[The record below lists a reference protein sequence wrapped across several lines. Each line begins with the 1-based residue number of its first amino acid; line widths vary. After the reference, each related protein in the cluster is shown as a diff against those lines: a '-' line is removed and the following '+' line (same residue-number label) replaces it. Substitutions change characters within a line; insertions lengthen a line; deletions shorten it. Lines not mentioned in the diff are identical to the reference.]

1 MTWEPIR
8 NGFQAQADFVYDQEQ
23 HRRRI
28 AGVLKSL
35 GSGKMEVSG
44 RLTLTASA
52 ASTTI
57 TDARIGV
64 NSLLLMMP
72 ETANAAAEIG
82 AGTLYVS
89 ATGRVNGSA
98 SVTHANNIQ
107 TDRSFLVAIIG

>member
-8 NGFQAQADFVYDQEQ
+8 NGFQVQADFVHQEEQ

-28 AGVLKSL
+28 ASVVKSL
-35 GSGKMEVSG
+35 GGGKMEVSG
-44 RLTLTASA
+44 RLTLAASA
-52 ASTTI
+52 ANTTI

-64 NSLLLMMP
+64 NSVLIFMP

-98 SVTHANNIQ
+98 VVTHANNSQ